1 MTLAFYI
8 FETKRPEWVEKAR
21 AEYAA
26 KLNPFIKTEL
36 IALKSP
42 AADRDAAEVKL
53 RKEAEILLKNISER
67 DFLVLF
73 DESGKLAKNSEEFST
88 HLSRV
93 LESGKA
99 RVAFAIGGPYGF
111 SDEVKKRA
119 QLRWSL
125 SPLTMNH
132 WMAQLAALEQIY
144 RGLTII
150 KNLPYHN
157 R

>member
-73 DESGKLAKNSEEFST
+73 DESGKLVLRACVSYET
-88 HLSRV
+88 TVDRDRV
-93 LESGKA
+93 NLE
-99 RVAFAIGGPYGF
+99 RIPGG
-111 SDEVKKRA
+111 
-119 QLRWSL
+119 
-125 SPLTMNH
+125 
-132 WMAQLAALEQIY
+132 
-144 RGLTII
+144 
-150 KNLPYHN
+150 
-157 R
+157 